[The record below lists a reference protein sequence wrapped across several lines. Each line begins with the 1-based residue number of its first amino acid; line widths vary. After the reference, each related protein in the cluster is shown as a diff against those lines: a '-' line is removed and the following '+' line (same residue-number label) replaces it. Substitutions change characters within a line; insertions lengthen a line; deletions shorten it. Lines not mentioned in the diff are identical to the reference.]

1 MDERCINAREVGAS
15 GSEYRSFALSS
26 EGSEYFTLCDVGDLK
41 VGDEVLVI
49 GADPHTEAAVLFER
63 KDMSIKNRRPRTH
76 NQSITLP

>member
-1 MDERCINAREVGAS
+1 MNERYINAADVGVS
-15 GSEYRSFALSS
+15 GSEYKTLALSS
-26 EGSEYFTLCDVGDLK
+26 EGSEYFKLDNVGDFS

-49 GADPHTEAAVLFER
+49 GADPHIEAAVLFER